1 MMRGKEIGKISR
13 AGRAAGQGGER
24 SGRVF
29 RIETRTTPLFAAFRL
44 LALIYHGAVRSVR
57 RSHGN
62 ALVGLLLN
70 ILQTVILIAGFY
82 VMMTLLGM
90 RQAAIRGDFVLYLM
104 TGVFLFMTN
113 TKTSGAVS
121 SAEGPASPMMLHAP
135 MNPIVA
141 IGSAALAA
149 LYTQVLSMVVVLYV
163 YHVAFTPITIVDPVG
178 LAGMVLLAWVY
189 GIGVG
194 MIFLAVRPW
203 WPAFASVGS
212 SVYSRFNM
220 IASGKMFTANTLSY
234 WVLALFSW
242 NPLFHIIDQA
252 RGYTFENY
260 FPRYTSISYPAWVSV
275 ALIMLG
281 LMAEFFNR
289 RRVSASWFARR

>member
-1 MMRGKEIGKISR
+1 M
-13 AGRAAGQGGER
+13 
-24 SGRVF
+24 F
-29 RIETRTTPLFAAFRL
+29 RTETRVTALGAAFRL
-44 LALIYHGAVRSVR
+44 LALVFHGAVRSIR
-57 RSHGN
+57 RRHNN
-62 ALVGLLLN
+62 ALIGLLLN

-90 RQAAIRGDFVLYLM
+90 RQTAIRGDFVLYLM

-113 TKTSGAVS
+113 TKTTSAVS

-135 MNPIVA
+135 MNPVLA

-163 YHVAFTPITIVDPVG
+163 YHVAITPITIIDPVG
-178 LAGMVLLAWVY
+178 LAGMVLLAWFY

-194 MIFLAVRPW
+194 MIFLAIRPW
-203 WPAFASVGS
+203 WPSFASVGS
-212 SVYSRFNM
+212 SIYSRFNM
-220 IASGKMFTANTLSY
+220 IASGKMFTANSLSY
-234 WVLALFSW
+234 WVLALFIW

-260 FPRYTSISYPAWVSV
+260 FPRYTSIAYPVWVSL
-275 ALIMLG
+275 ALVMLG
-281 LMAEFFNR
+281 LMGEFFNR
-289 RRVSASWFARR
+289 QHVSASWFARR